1 MDRGPQASRV
11 WLECTSTRSSRYNTG
26 IQRAGR
32 NLVNASLSVARPWS
46 CTAVFYNGRFL
57 EAIDSLPEAATGAGR
72 SGIDVLRQSFH
83 NARALSLR
91 VAPAAHAAVH
101 SQRLEYRLRRFVY
114 GIQNARRW
122 VHSLTVPQARRVQFR
137 RGDVLV
143 LLDPTWSVDLSR
155 ELKRAKDEGVK
166 IWMVV
171 NDLIPIEYPE
181 LAPEGTPILMDRW
194 LRQVVPVAHGA
205 LGISRSV
212 AIDLRAHLKGIGL
225 GGHLRIDHFYLGAGL
240 GEIDPSVSQVAAVTD
255 IFAGGSRVYL
265 IVGTIEPRKNHAMV
279 IDTFDRLWASGS
291 RAKLMIFGRLG
302 WRSDDLARRIQ
313 RHPELG
319 RRLLWLEAGTNSE
332 LDFAYR
338 HATALL
344 FPSRCEGFGLP
355 LVEAMLYG
363 LPVLAS
369 DIPVF
374 REIGG
379 DYPRFFDA
387 DADGALEQAIRQLE
401 PGSGPTVRVRCTP
414 RAWLSWH
421 ESAQMLL
428 QKVTGG

>member
-1 MDRGPQASRV
+1 MEQERQASRV
-11 WLECTSTRSSRYNTG
+11 WLECTSTRASRYNTG

-32 NLVNASLSVARPWS
+32 NLVNASLSTARPWL
-46 CTAVFYNGRFL
+46 CTAVFYNGRFF
-57 EAIDSLPEAATGAGR
+57 EEIDSLPKAATERRR

-83 NARALSLR
+83 HARALTLR
-91 VAPAAHAAVH
+91 IAPAAYDALH
-101 SQRLEYRLRRFVY
+101 SQRLEYELRRFLH
-114 GIQNARRW
+114 GIQNACRW
-122 VHSLTVPQARRVQFR
+122 AYSLTVPQVRRVQFR

-143 LLDPTWSVDLSR
+143 LLDPSWSIDLSR
-155 ELKRAKDEGVK
+155 ELKRAKDEGVR

-171 NDLIPIEYPE
+171 NDLIPIVHPE
-181 LAPEGTPILMDRW
+181 LAPEGTPILMDKW
-194 LRQVVPVAHGA
+194 LRQVVPLAHGA

-212 AIDLRAHLKGIGL
+212 AIELRTHLEDIGL

-240 GEIDPSVSQVAAVTD
+240 GEIEPSASHVAAITD
-255 IFAGGSRVYL
+255 IFAGGRRVYL

-279 IDTFDRLWASGS
+279 IDTFERLWASGS
-291 RAKLMIFGRLG
+291 SAKLLIFGRLG
-302 WRSDDLARRIQ
+302 WRSDDLARRI
-313 RHPELG
+313 RGHRELG
-319 RRLLWLEAGTNSE
+319 RRLLWVEAGTDSE

-355 LVEAMLYG
+355 LVEAMRYG

-387 DADGALEQAIRQLE
+387 DARGALEHAIRQLE
-401 PGSGPTVRVRCTP
+401 LGLEPTVGIRRIP
-414 RAWLSWH
+414 RAWLSWL
-421 ESAQMLL
+421 ESAQLLL
-428 QKVTGG
+428 QKVTGA

>member
-1 MDRGPQASRV
+1 MEQDRQVSRV
-11 WLECTSTRSSRYNTG
+11 WLECTSTRASRYNTG

-32 NLVNASLSVARPWS
+32 NLVNASLSVARPWL
-46 CTAVFYNGRFL
+46 CTAVFYNGRFF
-57 EAIDSLPEAATGAGR
+57 EAIDSLPKAAASSRR

-83 NARALSLR
+83 RARALTLR
-91 VAPAAHAAVH
+91 IAPAAYDALH
-101 SQRLEYRLRRFVY
+101 SQRLEYGLRRFLY
-114 GIQNARRW
+114 GIQNAYRW
-122 VHSLTVPQARRVQFR
+122 VHSLTVPQVRRVQFR

-143 LLDPTWSVDLSR
+143 LLDPAWSIDLSR
-155 ELKRAKDEGVK
+155 ELKRAKNEGVR

-171 NDLIPIEYPE
+171 NDLIPIVYPE
-181 LAPEGTPILMDRW
+181 LAPEGTPILMDKW
-194 LRQVVPVAHGA
+194 LRQVVPLAHGA

-212 AIDLRAHLKGIGL
+212 AIELRAHLEDIGL
-225 GGHLRIDHFYLGAGL
+225 GAHLRIDHFYLGAGL
-240 GEIDPSVSQVAAVTD
+240 GEIEPGASRVAAITD

-279 IDTFDRLWASGS
+279 IDTFERLWASGS
-291 RAKLMIFGRLG
+291 SAKLLIFGRLG
-302 WRSDDLARRIQ
+302 WRSDDLARRIR

-319 RRLLWLEAGTNSE
+319 RRLLWLEAGTDSE

-355 LVEAMLYG
+355 LVEAMRYG

-387 DADGALEQAIRQLE
+387 DASGALEHAVRQLE
-401 PGSGPTVRVRCTP
+401 LGLGPTVGIRRIP
-414 RAWLSWH
+414 RAWLSWL
-421 ESAQMLL
+421 ESAQLLL
-428 QKVTGG
+428 QKVTGA